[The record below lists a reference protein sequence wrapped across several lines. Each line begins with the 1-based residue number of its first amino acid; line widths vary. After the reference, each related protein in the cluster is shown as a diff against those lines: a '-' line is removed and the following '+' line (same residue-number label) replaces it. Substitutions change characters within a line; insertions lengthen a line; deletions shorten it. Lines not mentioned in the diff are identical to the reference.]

1 MLLSFKFGELMPSPD
16 KISVI
21 VVDDTDESREMI
33 LRMLQFD
40 ASIEVVGK
48 ARTGLE
54 AIECRAKV
62 KT

>member
-1 MLLSFKFGELMPSPD
+1 MPSPD

-40 ASIEVVGK
+40 ARHRSGWQSQDGP
-48 ARTGLE
+48 RSH
-54 AIECRAKV
+54 
-62 KT
+62 

>member
-1 MLLSFKFGELMPSPD
+1 MPSPD

-48 ARTGLE
+48 ASTGLE
-54 AIECRAKV
+54 ATVVAQ
-62 KT
+62 